1 MTRHGNRSSVFA
13 RINTRINIR
22 IQGRSVSFYKSV
34 VTVGGLTLGSR
45 LLGFARDILT
55 AAMLGAGP
63 VADAFFVA
71 LKLPNFFRR
80 ITAEGA
86 FSVSFVPMFSGML
99 ADGDEQG
106 RKEAIKFAEEA
117 QAVMIA
123 VLVPFTI
130 AMLLAMPWVLHLV
143 APGFGSTPE
152 RYDLALEMSRVTFP
166 YILLMSLTALLGG
179 VMNSFD
185 RFGPFA
191 AAPMLFNLSLIFA
204 MFCFAPF
211 TGTVG
216 HALSWGVVLA
226 GILQLAWLFY
236 ATRKLGVM
244 LKWRRPRLTPH
255 IRQLFRKMGPGVF
268 GAGIAQINLF
278 IDMVLA
284 SLLPVGA
291 ISYLYYADRLYQLPL
306 SVIGIAIGT
315 ALLPMLSRAL
325 KSDEKETANKLFN
338 KGIEASLML
347 ALPATMAYLVI
358 GDTIVDVLFVR
369 GAFDLNA
376 GTQSGYVLMAYT
388 VGLPAFIVSR
398 VLSTVFF
405 AHGDTTTPVKYA
417 VVCAVLNTLLALA
430 MLQSYQH
437 VGIAMATGI
446 SAWVNLILLAHGIR
460 KAKLAG
466 VSKRSVKRSL
476 VMLGA
481 TLAMGAALY
490 LEELLL
496 IPYFMDRGEV
506 WRISGI
512 ALMVV
517 SGAGIYGALLYVTG
531 ILTPQMVKDL
541 FPKRKK
547 QDTIGDVQQFGQ

>member
-1 MTRHGNRSSVFA
+1 MPIHNGLLPKRASKDGN
-13 RINTRINIR
+13 
-22 IQGRSVSFYKSV
+22 VSFFKSV

-45 LLGFARDILT
+45 ILGFARDILT
-55 AAMLGAGP
+55 AAVLGAGP

-86 FSVSFVPMFSGML
+86 FSVSFVPMFSGFL
-99 ADGDEQG
+99 ADEDKEKG
-106 RKEAIKFAEEA
+106 RREAIKFAEEA
-117 QAVMIA
+117 QAVMVT
-123 VLVPFTI
+123 VLVPFTVALI
-130 AMLLAMPWVLHLV
+130 LLMPWVLHVV

-191 AAPMLFNLSLIFA
+191 AAPMLFNISLIVALFA
-204 MFCFAPF
+204 FTPFADSA
-211 TGTVG
+211 G

-226 GILQLAWLFY
+226 GVLQLLWLLY
-236 ATRKLGVM
+236 AARRIGVI

-284 SLLPVGA
+284 SLLPIGA

-315 ALLPMLSRAL
+315 ALLPMLTRAL
-325 KSDEKETANKLFN
+325 KSDTPQDATRLFN
-338 KGIEASLML
+338 KAVEISLLL
-347 ALPATMAYLVI
+347 ALPATVAYLAV
-358 GDTIVDVLFVR
+358 GDTIVDILFVR
-369 GAFDLNA
+369 GAFNENDGL
-376 GTQSGYVLMAYT
+376 QSGYVLMAYT
-388 VGLPAFIVSR
+388 LGLPAFIVAR
-398 VLSTVFF
+398 VFSTVFF
-405 AHGDTTTPVKYA
+405 AHGDTATPVKYA
-417 VVCAVLNTLLALA
+417 VVCAVMNTLLAVAL
-430 MLQSYQH
+430 LQNFQH
-437 VGIAMATGI
+437 VGIALATGLT
-446 SAWVNLILLAHGIR
+446 AWVNLGLLLRGLRKRNMAHF
-460 KAKLAG
+460 A
-466 VSKRSVKRSL
+466 VNSVKRSCL
-476 VMLGA
+476 IFAAAAVMGGVL
-481 TLAMGAALY
+481 LAIEYWIM
-490 LEELLL
+490 
-496 IPYFMDRGEV
+496 PYFMDRGEA
-506 WRISGI
+506 WRLS
-512 ALMVV
+512 ALGGLVV
-517 SGAGIYGALLYVTG
+517 TGAVIYGGILYFMR

>member
-1 MTRHGNRSSVFA
+1 M
-13 RINTRINIR
+13 
-22 IQGRSVSFYKSV
+22 SFFKSV
-34 VTVGGLTLGSR
+34 ATVGGLTLGSR
-45 LLGFARDILT
+45 ILGFIRDILT
-55 AAMLGAGP
+55 AAVMGAGP

-86 FSVSFVPMFSGML
+86 FSVSFVPMFSGLL
-99 ADGDEQG
+99 AEGDDKEQS
-106 RKEAIKFAEEA
+106 RREAVKFAEEA
-117 QAVMIA
+117 QAVMLA
-123 VLVPFTI
+123 VLVPFT
-130 AMLLAMPWVLHLV
+130 ALMLLLMPWVLHVV

-204 MFCFAPF
+204 MFCFTPF
-211 TGTVG
+211 TGTAG
-216 HALSWGVVLA
+216 HALAWGVVLA
-226 GILQLAWLFY
+226 GILQLGFLFW
-236 ATRKLGVM
+236 ATRRLGII
-244 LKWRRPRLTPH
+244 LKWRRPQLTPR

-278 IDMVLA
+278 VDMVLA

-325 KSDEKETANKLFN
+325 KAEEGDNAKRLFN
-338 KGIEASLML
+338 KGIEISLLL
-347 ALPATMAYLVI
+347 ALPATVAYLVI
-358 GDTIVDVLFVR
+358 GDTIVDILFVR
-369 GAFDLNA
+369 GAFGAHD
-376 GTQSGYVLMAYT
+376 GTQAGYVLIAYT
-388 VGLPAFIVSR
+388 LGLPAFIISR
-398 VLSTVFF
+398 VFSTVFF
-405 AHGDTTTPVKYA
+405 AHGDTATPVKYA
-417 VVCAVLNTLLALA
+417 VACAIMNTLLAIAL
-430 MLQSYQH
+430 LQSLQH
-437 VGIAMATGI
+437 VGIALATGLT
-446 SAWVNLILLAHGIR
+446 AWVNFGLLLRGLR
-460 KAKLAG
+460 KRDMAPFAA
-466 VSKRSVKRSL
+466 RSVKRALLIFAASL
-476 VMLGA
+476 L
-481 TLAMGAALY
+481 MGAAIWAQEYWLM
-490 LEELLL
+490 
-496 IPYFMDRGEV
+496 PYFMDRGEV
-506 WRISGI
+506 WRLS
-512 ALMVV
+512 ALAAVVV
-517 SGAGIYGALLYVTG
+517 SGAAVYGGLLYFLG